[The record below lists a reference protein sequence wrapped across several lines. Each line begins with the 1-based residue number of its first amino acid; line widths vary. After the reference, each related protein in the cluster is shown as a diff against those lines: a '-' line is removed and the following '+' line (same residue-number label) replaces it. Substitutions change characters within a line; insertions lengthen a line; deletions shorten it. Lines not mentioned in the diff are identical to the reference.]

1 MNEPTPRPRAARRA
15 TDSAVRELMTTKV
28 LTIQADESAAV
39 AEELM
44 IQGGVRH
51 LPVMRG
57 DVLVG
62 VISDRD
68 VLAIAQE
75 TTRMDLPVRAIM
87 TAPPATAEPNEGV
100 EEASARMAARRIDCL
115 PVVEAGK
122 LVGILTSTDILAE
135 RGRLVHKGHAGP
147 SHLLHARD
155 IMHRRVLTIGTD
167 LPLADAAQALVR
179 SEIRHLPVVNA
190 AGRIVGMFSAR
201 ELRAAGWDPTGT
213 MTRDEKGALAD
224 TTVEAAMRPGP
235 TTIAE
240 DASILEVA
248 DAFLDERVTA
258 VCVVNAQERLI
269 GLITY
274 VDVLAG
280 LVGRKV

>member
-1 MNEPTPRPRAARRA
+1 MNEANPRPRAARRA
-15 TDSAVRELMTTKV
+15 IDSAVRELMTTKV
-28 LTIQADESAAV
+28 LTIQADESAVV

-57 DVLVG
+57 EALVG

-68 VLAIAQE
+68 LLAIAHE
-75 TTRMDLPVRAIM
+75 ATRMDLPVRAIM
-87 TAPPATAEPNEGV
+87 TAPPETADPNEGV
-100 EEASARMAARRIDCL
+100 DEASARMAARRIDCL
-115 PVVEAGK
+115 PVVDEGRV
-122 LVGILTSTDILAE
+122 VGILTSTDILAE
-135 RGRLVHKGHAGP
+135 RGRLVHKGNAGP
-147 SHLLHARD
+147 GHLLHARD

-167 LPLADAAQALVR
+167 LPLVDAAQALVR
-179 SEIRHLPVVNA
+179 SEIRHLPVINA

-201 ELRAAGWDPTGT
+201 ELRAAGWDPTGI
-213 MTRDEKGALAD
+213 MTRDEKGALAE

-235 TTIAE
+235 VTIAE
-240 DASILEVA
+240 GASILEVA

-258 VCVVNAQERLI
+258 VCVVNAQERLV
-269 GLITY
+269 GLISY

-280 LVGRKV
+280 LVGRKA